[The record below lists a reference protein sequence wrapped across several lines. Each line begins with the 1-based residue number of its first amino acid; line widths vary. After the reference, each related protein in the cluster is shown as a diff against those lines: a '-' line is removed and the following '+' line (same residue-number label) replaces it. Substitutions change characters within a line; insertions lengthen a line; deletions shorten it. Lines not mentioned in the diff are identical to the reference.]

1 MKTSLDNIRKIYFLG
16 IGGIGMSA
24 MARYFRSRG
33 ILIHGYDKTSSELT
47 GELTDEGMT
56 IHFDDDPSKIPA
68 DTDIIIYTPA
78 IPRDLQ
84 EFIFLKASGIP
95 MFKRAQVTGMITE
108 GKKTIA
114 VAGTHGKTS
123 ISSMIAHIL
132 YHAGYPVTALIGGIS
147 KNYMSNYI
155 SSGKDEI
162 MVVEADEYDRS
173 FLQLHPDIAV
183 ISAMDPDHLD
193 IYGTADEMNNSFSD
207 FAGNI
212 KPGGKLIIRDGLM
225 IKLRDDIRRIDYA
238 AEELSEISGA
248 RLRIADGMQLFDIFS
263 CEYQYKGVKIQVP
276 GKHNVENTLAAYG
289 VCRHLGV
296 SKEAII
302 EGIESFTGVRRRFDV
317 RIKRQDRVYIDD
329 YAHHPQELKAFIT
342 AVRKLYPEE
351 KITGLFQPHLYSRTR
366 DFAMGF
372 AESLDMLDEAWLL
385 DIYPAREL
393 PIAGVTSEMILKQM
407 QIKNKRLVTK
417 TEVPELLRTENPF
430 LFLTIGAGDID
441 QLSEPVIA
449 ALS

>member
-33 ILIHGYDKTSSELT
+33 ILIHGYDKTPSELT

-95 MFKRAQVTGMITE
+95 MFKRAQVTGMITD

-132 YHAGYPVTALIGGIS
+132 YQAGYPVTALIGGIS
-147 KNYMSNYI
+147 KNYMTNYI
-155 SSGKDEI
+155 SSGNDEI

-263 CEYQYKGVKIQVP
+263 CENQYKGIKIQVP

-366 DFAMGF
+366 DFAQGF
-372 AESLDMLDEAWLL
+372 AESLDMLDVAWLL

-393 PIAGVTSEMILKQM
+393 PIPGVTSEMILKQM
-407 QIKNKRLVTK
+407 QIKDKRLVTK